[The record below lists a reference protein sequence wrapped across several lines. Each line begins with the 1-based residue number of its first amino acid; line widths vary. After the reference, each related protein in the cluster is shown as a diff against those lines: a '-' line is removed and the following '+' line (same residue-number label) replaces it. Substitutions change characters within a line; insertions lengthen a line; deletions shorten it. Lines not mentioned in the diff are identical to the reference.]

1 MRLQVV
7 VYTSDVPDGAFDG
20 VVYLTLSGLE
30 GSTQELPLVNSLPN
44 NFGVKAVDTFTIR
57 AGDVG
62 ALNSATLRIV
72 RCDPKGCPM
81 ACPQVYLNLK
91 YSLST

>member
-1 MRLQVV
+1 MV

-30 GSTQELPLVNSLPN
+30 GSTLELPLVNSLPN
-44 NFGVKAVDTFTIR
+44 NFGVKAIDTFTIR

-72 RCDPKGCPM
+72 S
-81 ACPQVYLNLK
+81 Q
-91 YSLST
+91 